1 MFQMIID
8 GPCHLPVNCNVCCRN
23 YEAALISMFS
33 PPVYLQ
39 LSSAAAATAIC
50 RSPHS
55 EFGAGYRHMLIS
67 LCPMA
72 YPLHRK
78 S

>member
-1 MFQMIID
+1 MARTD
-8 GPCHLPVNCNVCCRN
+8 CSPCHLPVHCNVCCRN
-23 YEAALISMFS
+23 YEAAFIAMFS

-39 LSSAAAATAIC
+39 LTSGATATAIY
-50 RSPHS
+50 RNPHS

-72 YPLHRK
+72 
-78 S
+78 